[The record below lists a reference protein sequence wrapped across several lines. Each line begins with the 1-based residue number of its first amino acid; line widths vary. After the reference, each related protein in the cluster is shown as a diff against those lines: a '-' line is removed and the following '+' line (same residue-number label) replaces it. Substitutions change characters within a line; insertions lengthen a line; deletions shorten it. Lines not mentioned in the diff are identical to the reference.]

1 MLRGRFSIATYR
13 KLRGIE
19 CNRKC
24 PNPFSQFRE
33 IAVTFFGQFS
43 SDFIWHS
50 SERKPKLGFPQN
62 KIVCRKPIATS
73 WSRSCCTLLSK
84 SSRRSELGRAP
95 EFYFCLWVRI
105 SFSPARS
112 LSWFVFFFS
121 LRVVEQS
128 SGRKVL
134 DLSFR
139 AIFRP
144 LDFWGYFGP
153 DLRSGEIFACWTRF
167 TKGILFP
174 KMTFEARWKML
185 SNEV

>member
-1 MLRGRFSIATYR
+1 M
-13 KLRGIE
+13 
-19 CNRKC
+19 
-24 PNPFSQFRE
+24 
-33 IAVTFFGQFS
+33 TFFGQFS

-62 KIVCRKPIATS
+62 KIICRKPIATS
-73 WSRSCCTLLSK
+73 WSRSCCTLLNK
-84 SSRRSELGRAP
+84 SSRRSELGRAL
-95 EFYFCLWVRI
+95 EFYFWPWVRI

-134 DLSFR
+134 DLVFR

-144 LDFWGYFGP
+144 LDFWGHAGP
-153 DLRSGEIFACWTRF
+153 DLRSAESLHAGRDSQREFYFLKWHSKHDEKCFRVKYNSSGFFSRMGEPACDNALVSS
-167 TKGILFP
+167 KI
-174 KMTFEARWKML
+174 A
-185 SNEV
+185 V